1 MADPRPS
8 TIPYPSTRNENLSS
22 RDPPRLQNIAA
33 SLAKPGDVYARGE
46 QEEEGE
52 GEVFCFAGTTF
63 PEELLVSFFPADI
76 LPSPAFSPRHPRLP
90 TSSGNLFNSRPR
102 VWHDWS
108 ATGIRDPARKKST
121 GMLFALGF
129 LSPVFPSL
137 SLSLASLFFE
147 REEER
152 WMLASFFFFSLSLSP
167 IPLFLFFLLL
177 LLHISNASRWREKF
191 EETAA
196 QKMDVVYD

>member
-108 ATGIRDPARKKST
+108 ATGYPRPRAEEEHRNAFCPR
-121 GMLFALGF
+121 L
-129 LSPVFPSL
+129 PVACLPISL
-137 SLSLASLFFE
+137 SLLPLFSSNE
-147 REEER
+147 KRNGGC
-152 WMLASFFFFSLSLSP
+152 WLVSSSLSLSP

-177 LLHISNASRWREKF
+177 LRISNASRWREKF

>member
-33 SLAKPGDVYARGE
+33 SLANPATSTRGVNRRRR
-46 QEEEGE
+46 GKFS
-52 GEVFCFAGTTF
+52 VL
-63 PEELLVSFFPADI
+63 PELLSRKSF
-76 LPSPAFSPRHPRLP
+76 LSHFSPP
-90 TSSGNLFNSRPR
+90 TSFPPPLFRPAIR
-102 VWHDWS
+102 GFRRLRETCSIPGREYDTTG
-108 ATGIRDPARKKST
+108 ARLGIRDPARKKST

-152 WMLASFFFFSLSLSP
+152 WMLASFFFSLSLSHP
-167 IPLFLFFLLL
+167 SLPLFPSSSSYFECEPLT
-177 LLHISNASRWREKF
+177 REIRGNRGA
-191 EETAA
+191 ENGRCVRLVCE
-196 QKMDVVYD
+196 